1 MSKESIQEEKYNNLN
16 TYAPNI
22 GASWYIWPSANSQKG
37 KIDSN
42 TVIVG
47 HFNTPLTSV
56 DRSSRQKINKETRA
70 ISDMLN

>member
-37 KIDSN
+37 KIDSK
-42 TVIVG
+42 TLTEEE
-47 HFNTPLTSV
+47 FDTPLVPV
-56 DRSSRQKINKETRA
+56 DRIYRHKINEETQF
-70 ISDMLN
+70 